1 MDNWLQYVIF
11 YLLHKKR
18 MSCAVLYMFLSC
30 WITIEEWY
38 SNDSIKTE
46 ESKPLIH
53 VSLTA
58 LSMSDRNKAWLWRRG
73 LWCMYCNDIK
83 IHIRDKG
90 CQVYYTE
97 IQRPINVID
106 SLFKHIT
113 YDNCYRFIV
122 HLWMYQW
129 LFYKIQQKRQACV
142 LGRTW

>member
-97 IQRPINVID
+97 IQGPINVHSVSIRYVPKHMLVFSAGFCRRVTD
-106 SLFKHIT
+106 TFISEQWIYNNCWSLS
-113 YDNCYRFIV
+113 
-122 HLWMYQW
+122 
-129 LFYKIQQKRQACV
+129 
-142 LGRTW
+142 